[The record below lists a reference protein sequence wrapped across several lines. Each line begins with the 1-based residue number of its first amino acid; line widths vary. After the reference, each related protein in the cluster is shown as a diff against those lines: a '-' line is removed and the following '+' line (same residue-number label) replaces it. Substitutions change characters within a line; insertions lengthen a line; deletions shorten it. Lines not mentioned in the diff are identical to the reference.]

1 MIIVKKISTPAGSKT
16 RKEMHLKRLT
26 EDSFEIIV
34 DKEIDIQ
41 AEINSYRD
49 HVAIERIYAQHILGD
64 DTLFNANP
72 SVQVPEGVDLD
83 LDTNV
88 DATLKKLYES
98 YKYKDD
104 VSFNQFANIV
114 LAGKFGELNVTPAAK
129 EVKTDGE

>member
-1 MIIVKKISTPAGSKT
+1 MIIKKKIITPSGDKT
-16 RKEMHLKRLT
+16 RKEMHIKRNT
-26 EDSFEIIV
+26 EDSFEIII

-41 AEINSYRD
+41 KEINSYRD
-49 HVAIERIYAQHILGD
+49 QVAIERIYAQHVLGD
-64 DTLFNANP
+64 DTLFNANS

-114 LAGKFGELNVTPAAK
+114 LAGKFGELNIDPATK